1 MKFNLKSFNQF
12 IGSSQ
17 VNEAAQ
23 DTRDTGFELRVVYDE
38 SVAGGDRESAEGY
51 LKRAT
56 KMEPAKAESILSGL
70 SSAALSNWENAW
82 KIRESRGLDE
92 GPLKKQGEW
101 YVGKGAWRINSNKA
115 DFLGMTPKWMT
126 WIDPMQEDIVDAFFP
141 ELKGGSAA
149 IDKESDL
156 DSVELPDWMS
166 GAEKEE
172 DALAMAESRKTSL
185 KHLKRIFEEDDFH
198 LGPPSEVEGEADVV
212 SSNDLK
218 EILKMNYKMRHRAN
232 VMIWGAPGIG
242 KTMIVKDTARELSLE
257 LGKDIPV
264 IIVTL
269 AQMQPYDLNGIPL
282 LFAKEGGEQFV
293 LPMSQRGQVQMDFA
307 VPCWL
312 PGQGDSE
319 EGILFFDEINRAEQ
333 DMLSAALTLLLDRK
347 AQKYTMPSGWR
358 VWAAGNRAMDGPVKP
373 LEAAVATRFLGGHVH
388 LVPTVESWAEW
399 ARGDKAFYKDIDGNV
414 TEEWYIPDEFLIFL
428 RSVESSDK
436 GDLPKFFDL
445 EGKPIKTEYKYF
457 YKYDKSKL
465 SAGGEGV
472 AVGFPTPRNWATA
485 FQNIYDTI
493 LSDPKLR
500 AQVDPQKDPRRQ
512 GIAGFEV
519 ALADPKTANLIERML
534 KRIVGATSANYFMEY
549 VKVFTRH
556 SDSKSTLGE
565 KVANIFKDPSKPR
578 PLVDIPMLKNA
589 SERQAVLSI
598 IESHIESMG
607 KSFDMKSFENWTKYL
622 KDVADKVKDGELAG
636 HVSGARQ
643 KNPKVAEVIRSAMEA
658 YKEFR
663 STGKNR
669 ETAMAAES
677 FITQF
682 RELLGAFDI

>member
-414 TEEWYIPDEFLIFL
+414 TEEWYIPEEFLIFL

-549 VKVFTRH
+549 VKVFTKH